1 VSALKDQIQNDMKAA
16 LRAGDKAR
24 LGIVRMLLAAI
35 QRREVDDRV
44 ELDDA
49 GVLKTVEKLVKQG
62 QESARQYTDG
72 GRAEL
77 AEKELAEVE
86 VLRQYLP
93 EPLSDADLDALIEQ
107 TIRDTGAESVR
118 DMGKV
123 MGAIREHAQGRADMG
138 VVGGR
143 VKAKL
148 SG

>member
-1 VSALKDQIQNDMKAA
+1 MSALKDQIQNDMKTA
-16 LRAGDKAR
+16 LRAGDKFR
-24 LGIVRMLLAAI
+24 LAVVRMLLAAI

-49 GVLKTVEKLVKQG
+49 GILKTVEKLVKQG

-72 GRAEL
+72 GRQEL
-77 AEKELAEVE
+77 ADKELAEVE
-86 VLRQYLP
+86 ILRQYLP
-93 EPLSDADLDALIEQ
+93 EPLSDAELDALIERSIQ
-107 TIRDTGAESVR
+107 ETGAEGVR

-138 VVGGR
+138 IVGGR

-148 SG
+148 AG

>member
-1 VSALKDQIQNDMKAA
+1 MSSLKDTIQADMKSAM
-16 LRAGDKAR
+16 RSGDKDR
-24 LGIVRMLLAAI
+24 LTVIRMLLAAI
-35 QRREVDDRV
+35 QRREVDERV

-72 GRAEL
+72 GRTEL

-86 VLRQYLP
+86 VLKHYLP
-93 EPLSDADLDALIEQ
+93 EQLGDAELDALIDEVIQ
-107 TIRDTGAESVR
+107 STGAESIR
-118 DMGKV
+118 DMSKV
-123 MGAIREHAQGRADMG
+123 MGAIRDKAQGRADMG
-138 VVGGR
+138 TVGAR